1 MVKTLLSVNFFRN
14 YLNFVID
21 SLFFFLLNLQ
31 MRKGLKKL
39 RKKVYG
45 RFLLINL
52 LLVVIVYT
60 LTEVNANTEHA
71 LSIKLPCTVLEGP
84 PGRGYIDPISF
95 TFTAIFG
102 IMLFLQFICMLIHGW
117 STLNHIVASNKLT

>member
-1 MVKTLLSVNFFRN
+1 M
-14 YLNFVID
+14 
-21 SLFFFLLNLQ
+21 Q
-31 MRKGLKKL
+31 EGLKEL

-45 RFLLINL
+45 RFLLFNL
-52 LLVVIVYT
+52 LLVVVVYT
-60 LTEVNANTEHA
+60 LTEVNANTNHA

-84 PGRGYIDPISF
+84 PGRGYIEPISL

-117 STLNHIVASNKLT
+117 STFNHIIVSNRLT